1 MFIWMLHLENSPDTI
16 FPGIKKWQMLKLKY
30 NLTIFPLLFFHF
42 TDFHTIDFLQTFL
55 QNFHLW
61 WQSVFL
67 LCLPNKHIRINMTE
81 PQ

>member
-1 MFIWMLHLENSPDTI
+1 MFIWMLHLENSPNTI
-16 FPGIKKWQMLKLKY
+16 FPVIKKWQMLELKY

-42 TDFHTIDFLQTFL
+42 TDFHTIDFLKTFL
-55 QNFHLW
+55 QNFHLC

-67 LCLPNKHIRINMTE
+67 LCLPNKQIRMNMTE